1 MNDKDIINIQKQLV
15 ELTESLE
22 AIETLRDWVAH
33 FWAHEEEV
41 QLHNRGSH
49 TLSPHGILTGVVSG
63 LHTAYEEL
71 DNAIKT
77 LEKVID
83 YWGEE
88 E

>member
-15 ELTESLE
+15 KLTESLE

-33 FWAHEEEV
+33 FRAHEQEEV
-41 QLHNRGSH
+41 KLHCLAHCSFV
-49 TLSPHGILTGVVSG
+49 SPLTDAEGN

-83 YWGEE
+83 HWGEE

>member
-22 AIETLRDWVAH
+22 VIETLRDDIAH
-33 FWAHEEEV
+33 FRAHEQEEV
-41 QLHNRGSH
+41 KLHRCGSH
-49 TLSPHGILTGVVSG
+49 TLSPLVGAEGN

-77 LEKVID
+77 LEKMID